1 MSNQTERL
9 NTALAG
15 KYRLERYHVL
25 ARVDGPLTEFLA
37 TVPHCSDRRR

>member
-9 NTALAG
+9 NTALVG
-15 KYRLERYHVL
+15 RYRVDRYLVL

>member
-1 MSNQTERL
+1 MSNQTELL
-9 NTALAG
+9 NTALVDR
-15 KYRLERYHVL
+15 YRLERYHVL